1 MVLIKSQILNF
12 LNDKLLFRFSI
23 SNDFIIN
30 FNENEAIFTFDE
42 LERIINSN
50 FTYWSSIN
58 DIAPNNF
65 MSNWQDL
72 KHKFNVINKYLFELE
87 ELNIDD
93 INYQIYNNLSSDR
106 EYGEQ
111 DKTIYKL
118 SIASPIDRD
127 SEIRKIK
134 SFVSFYTQQNQNNLV
149 EAIKSYIY
157 LSKNPSYIGSYFS
170 NSYEYKFYPA
180 LFLLRKNFSNIKENL
195 SDFETNI
202 VAPITDKLRDI
213 SVQSDKQYRE
223 ITSFTEDKHNEIQK
237 QFDKKVSEFAEF
249 QKSLNKWQ
257 EEKQNNLND
266 LEETY
271 KNKLSLEAPEK
282 LWNERA
288 VEHQKKATRWTYFL
302 IGAVLSLIFT
312 LVLLVIVI
320 HDYSLNIIKKDL
332 PFISE
337 SFILISV
344 ISFFIYIIRVL
355 IKIVMSNHHL
365 ATEYKQKAALT
376 RFYQALTKAG
386 TNIDKDERLIIINSL
401 FGKVETGLV
410 KTVTSNDS
418 DTILAI
424 LSKNINRNN

>member
-1 MVLIKSQILNF
+1 M
-12 LNDKLLFRFSI
+12 
-23 SNDFIIN
+23 
-30 FNENEAIFTFDE
+30 
-42 LERIINSN
+42 
-50 FTYWSSIN
+50 SS
-58 DIAPNNF
+58 
-65 MSNWQDL
+65 WQDL
-72 KHKFNVINKYLFELE
+72 KDKFNIVKQLIFKLE

-93 INYQIYNNLSSDR
+93 INLYIYNNLSSYS
-106 EYGEQ
+106 EYREQ
-111 DKTIYKL
+111 DKTVYIL

-134 SFVSFYTQQNQNNLV
+134 SFVSFYTQQSQNNLD
-149 EAIKSYIY
+149 EAIKNYIF
-157 LSKNPSYIGSYFS
+157 LSKNPSFIGSYFS
-170 NSYEYKFYPA
+170 DSYEYKFYSA
-180 LFLLRKNFSNIKENL
+180 LFLLRKNFSNIKENR

-202 VAPITDKLRDI
+202 VAPITGKLRDI
-213 SVQSDKQYRE
+213 SVQADKQYGE

-249 QKSLNKWQ
+249 QKSLNEWQ

-271 KNKLSLEAPEK
+271 KNKLSLEAPEQ

-288 VEHQKKATRWTYFL
+288 VEHQKRAARWTYFL
-302 IGAVLSLIFT
+302 IGSVLALIFT

-410 KTVTSNDS
+410 KTDTSNDS
-418 DTILAI
+418 DAILAI
-424 LSKNINRNN
+424 LSKNIN

>member
-1 MVLIKSQILNF
+1 MDLTKSQVANF
-12 LNDKLLFRFSI
+12 LNDKILFRFSI

-30 FNENEAIFTFDE
+30 FSEEKEIFTFNE
-42 LERIINSN
+42 LEGIINSN
-50 FTYWSSIN
+50 FTYWNSIN
-58 DIAPNNF
+58 DRDPNSF
-65 MSNWQDL
+65 LSYWQNL
-72 KHKFNVINKYLFELE
+72 KDKFNEVKDYIFTLE
-87 ELNIDD
+87 ELNIDN
-93 INYQIYNNLSSDR
+93 INSYIYNNLSSNS

-111 DKTIYKL
+111 DEKVYIL

-127 SEIRKIK
+127 SEILKIK
-134 SFVSFYTQQNQNNLV
+134 SFVSFYTQQSQNNLV
-149 EAIKSYIY
+149 EAIKSYIH
-157 LSKNPSYIGSYFS
+157 LSKNPSFIGHYFS
-170 NSYEYKFYPA
+170 NYSEYQFYPA
-180 LFLLRKNFSNIKENL
+180 LFLLRKKISNIKENR

-202 VAPITDKLRDI
+202 VAPITDKLRDL
-213 SVQSDKQYRE
+213 SAQSDKQYRE

-249 QKSLNKWQ
+249 QKSLNEWQ

-271 KNKLSLEAPEK
+271 KNKLSLEAPEQ

-288 VEHQKKATRWTYFL
+288 VEHQKRATRWTYFL
-302 IGAVLSLIFT
+302 IGAVLALVFT

-320 HDYSLNIIKKDL
+320 HDYSLNIIKKDI

-344 ISFFIYIIRVL
+344 ISFFIYIVRVL

-365 ATEYKQKAALT
+365 ATEYRQKAALT

-386 TNIDKDERLIIINSL
+386 NNIDKEERLIIINSL
-401 FGKVETGLV
+401 FSKVETGLI
-410 KTVTSNDS
+410 KTDTSNDS

-424 LSKNINRNN
+424 LSKNMK

>member
-1 MVLIKSQILNF
+1 MGSTKSQVANF
-12 LNDKLLFRFSI
+12 INDEILFRFSI

-30 FNENEAIFTFDE
+30 FSEQEDIFTFDE

-58 DIAPNNF
+58 DIAPNRF
-65 MSNWQDL
+65 MSSWQDL
-72 KHKFNVINKYLFELE
+72 KDKFNKVKQLIFKLE
-87 ELNIDD
+87 ELNMDD
-93 INYQIYNNLSSDR
+93 INLYIYNNLSSYS

-111 DKTIYKL
+111 DETVYIL
-118 SIASPIDRD
+118 SIVSPIDKD

-134 SFVSFYTQQNQNNLV
+134 SFVSFYTQQSQNNLD
-149 EAIKSYIY
+149 EAIKIYIY

-170 NSYEYKFYPA
+170 DSYEYKFYPA
-180 LFLLRKNFSNIKENL
+180 LFLLRKNFSNIKENI

-213 SVQSDKQYRE
+213 SVQSDKQYGE
-223 ITSFTEDKHNEIQK
+223 ITSFTEEKHNEIQK

-249 QKSLNKWQ
+249 QKSLNEWQ

-288 VEHQKKATRWTYFL
+288 VEHQKQATRWTYFL
-302 IGAVLSLIFT
+302 IGAVLALIFT

-410 KTVTSNDS
+410 KTDTSNDS

-424 LSKNINRNN
+424 LSKNIN

>member
-1 MVLIKSQILNF
+1 MSYTKSQVSNF
-12 LNDKLLFRFSI
+12 LNDKILFRFSI
-23 SNDFIIN
+23 SNDFIIE
-30 FNENEAIFTFDE
+30 FDDYKEFFTFEE
-42 LERIINSN
+42 LERIIKSNYDYWNSIYESSPTN
-50 FTYWSSIN
+50 FESTWKSLN
-58 DIAPNNF
+58 D
-65 MSNWQDL
+65 
-72 KHKFNVINKYLFELE
+72 KFNTVKNYIFRLK
-87 ELNIDD
+87 ELNIDS
-93 INYQIYNNLSSDR
+93 ISNQIYYTLSTNR
-106 EYGEQ
+106 ETREQ
-111 DKTIYKL
+111 DKMVYVL
-118 SIASPIDRD
+118 SISSPIDKD

-134 SFVSFYTQQNQNNLV
+134 SFVSFYIQQSQDNLD
-149 EAIKSYIY
+149 EAIKNFIY
-157 LSKNPSYIGSYFS
+157 LSKNTSSIGSYFS

-180 LFLLRKNFSNIKENL
+180 LYLLRKNFSNIKENV

-202 VAPITDKLRDI
+202 VAPLASKLKDI
-213 SVQSDKQYRE
+213 SDDSDKQYRE

-237 QFDKKVSEFAEF
+237 QYDEKVSEFAEF
-249 QKSLNKWQ
+249 QKSLNNWQ
-257 EEKQNNLND
+257 EEKQNKIRD

-271 KNKLSLEAPEK
+271 KNQLSLQAPET
-282 LWNERA
+282 LWRERA
-288 VEHQKKATRWTYFL
+288 EEHRKQARKWTLFL
-302 IGAVLSLIFT
+302 IFAVLSLISA
-312 LVLLVIVI
+312 LAMLVIVI
-320 HDYSLNIIKKDL
+320 HNYSLNIIKKDV

-410 KTVTSNDS
+410 KTDTSNDS

-424 LSKNINRNN
+424 LLKNLK

>member
-1 MVLIKSQILNF
+1 MGLTKSQVANF
-12 LNDKLLFRFSI
+12 INDKILFRFSI

-30 FNENEAIFTFDE
+30 FSEREDIFTFDE
-42 LERIINSN
+42 LEGIINSN

-58 DIAPNNF
+58 DKAPNSF
-65 MSNWQDL
+65 LSNWQNL
-72 KHKFNVINKYLFELE
+72 KDKFNEVKDYIFNLE
-87 ELNIDD
+87 ELNIDN
-93 INYQIYNNLSSDR
+93 INFYIYNNLSSNS

-111 DKTIYKL
+111 GEKVYIL

-134 SFVSFYTQQNQNNLV
+134 SFVSFYTQQSQNNLV

-180 LFLLRKNFSNIKENL
+180 LFLLRKSFSNIKENR

-213 SVQSDKQYRE
+213 SVQYDKQYRE

-288 VEHQKKATRWTYFL
+288 VEHQKQATIWTYFL
-302 IGAVLSLIFT
+302 IGAVLALIFT

-376 RFYQALTKAG
+376 RFYQALTKAEL
-386 TNIDKDERLIIINSL
+386 TLI
-401 FGKVETGLV
+401 KM
-410 KTVTSNDS
+410 ND
-418 DTILAI
+418 
-424 LSKNINRNN
+424 

>member
-118 SIASPIDRD
+118 SIASPIDRG

-202 VAPITDKLRDI
+202 VAPITNKLRDI
-213 SVQSDKQYRE
+213 SIQSDKQYRE

-237 QFDKKVSEFAEF
+237 QFDKKVSEFTEF
-249 QKSLNKWQ
+249 QKSLNEWQ
-257 EEKQNNLND
+257 EEKQNKLND
-266 LEETY
+266 LQETY
-271 KNKLSLEAPEK
+271 KNKLSLEAPEQ

-288 VEHQKKATRWTYFL
+288 VEHQKRATRWTYFL
-302 IGAVLSLIFT
+302 IGAALALISA

-376 RFYQALTKAG
+376 RFYQALTYAG
-386 TNIDKDERLIIINSL
+386 TDIDKEERLIIIHSL
-401 FGKVETGLV
+401 FSRVETGLV
-410 KTVTSNDS
+410 KIDASNDS
-418 DTILAI
+418 DAILAL
-424 LSKNINRNN
+424 LSKNLK